1 MRYFLFFTIF
11 IFSSTL
17 LNAEYLRSI
26 RLGSF
31 PTLET
36 AQNSLFEVEEFL
48 SQYPHILELKEQK
61 SFVFK
66 ARASGSYYITLVE
79 PFRDRK
85 VLQEVLDTLRL
96 SYPDIYVTKL
106 KKAPKEQK
114 VLDISVTASMKDE
127 RKIVEIFPESTEE
140 KNEPIVVEQ
149 KTPDTTKNIA
159 NNITNIEKK
168 IEIEEDVNKRVVKQ
182 SLTNESIPKYIFLI
196 GLLLSIIIVV
206 LAKFLLKYKKS
217 NEVYLNKIL
226 IQSEKLEQALT
237 DNGIKDKVLSHV
249 SHELR
254 TPMTAI
260 MGLTHLVLESDLNS
274 IQKDYI
280 HKIESSSEHLLNL
293 INDILDV
300 SKIKAGELKIEK
312 KEFNIN
318 DILEYVLNVT
328 ATKAKKNSVR
338 LGLDVSHD
346 VPAKIIGDSLR
357 LGQVLINLIG
367 NAVKFT
373 HEGEVTLSVKKVSDF
388 LDGIKLEFSISDTGI
403 GMTEEQVGNIFHS
416 YYQADDSTSR
426 KFGGTGLGLSIS
438 KELVELMDG
447 EIHVSSKKDV
457 GTTFSFTVSLTLKDP
472 ENKRHYRI
480 PSSSMLGKRILIVE
494 TSNKNVISLVSSLGY
509 FNYITHAIPSFEDA
523 VLDDTIQFDIVIIN
537 QYNLTSLAI
546 KNIEIMR
553 KVKGMKLVV
562 LSDFYNAVD
571 TKLIKNLKVDAFI
584 QLPATQQSILNM
596 IVELYVTK
604 NLDKRSYKT
613 TLKDKLKAMAK
624 KKILVAEDNDVNQ
637 KVILGLLLGTGIE
650 LTFVDDGQE
659 ALDIVRKDIHFD
671 LILMDISMPNMN
683 GYEATAEIRKSSKYN
698 TIPILA
704 LTGDVRDEA
713 INKAIESGMQGH
725 IGKPIILDIFYKKIL
740 DTLQTSSFHIKN
752 DSTKSLG
759 VLKSDDGYNEL
770 SLSVGLARCNG
781 DSEFYR
787 SILMDFKTMYSHSS
801 TRLKSLCLDGKFR
814 EARRLAMDIKDVAL
828 NIGAYN
834 VCESAATMEYEF
846 EKGSRSNY
854 IEFISSYESVLVKLF
869 KEVDHYLKQ
878 DS

>member
-1 MRYFLFFTIF
+1 LRYFLFFTIF

-36 AQNSLFEVEEFL
+36 AQNSLVEVEEFL
-48 SQYPHILELKEQK
+48 SQYSHILELKEQK

-96 SYPDIYVTKL
+96 AYPDIYVTKL
-106 KKAPKEQK
+106 KKLPKEQK
-114 VLDISVTASMKDE
+114 TLDISVTAEEKDE
-127 RKIVEIFPESTEE
+127 ISKIFPERREE
-140 KNEPIVVEQ
+140 KSMVKVVEEKIPDTIVNNQANIETEFETSSVAKNLNKTVVEQ
-149 KTPDTTKNIA
+149 SSP
-159 NNITNIEKK
+159 
-168 IEIEEDVNKRVVKQ
+168 
-182 SLTNESIPKYIFLI
+182 NEVLPKYIFLI
-196 GLLLSIIIVV
+196 GLLLSIVIIVLV
-206 LAKFLLKYKKS
+206 KYLLKYKKI
-217 NEVYLNKIL
+217 NEVYSNKLL
-226 IQSEKLEQALT
+226 IQSEKLEQALS
-237 DNGIKDKVLSHV
+237 DNGTKDKLLSHV

-260 MGLTHLVLESDLNS
+260 MGLTHLVLESDLNTL
-274 IQKDYI
+274 QKDYI
-280 HKIESSSEHLLNL
+280 HKIENSSEHLLNL

-318 DILEYVLNVT
+318 DILEYVLNVS

-480 PSSSMLGKRILIVE
+480 PSSSMLGKRILIVDS
-494 TSNKNVISLVSSLGY
+494 SNKNVISLVSSLGY

-523 VLDDTIQFDIVIIN
+523 VLDDTIHFDIVIIN
-537 QYNLTSLAI
+537 QYNLTPLAI
-546 KNIEIMR
+546 KNIEIMK

-562 LSDFYNAVD
+562 LSELYNVID
-571 TKLIKNLKVDAFI
+571 TKLIKNSKVDAFI

-596 IVELYVTK
+596 IVDLYVKK
-604 NLDKRSYKT
+604 NLDKRSHKT

-659 ALDIVRKDIHFD
+659 ALDIVRKDVHFD

-713 INKAIESGMQGH
+713 INKAIVSGMQGH

-740 DTLQTSSFHIKN
+740 DTLQVSSFHIKDN
-752 DSTKSLG
+752 EINSTGKM
-759 VLKSDDGYNEL
+759 KNDDGYNEL

-781 DSEFYR
+781 DTEFYR

-801 TRLKSLCLDGKFR
+801 TRLKSLCLDSKFR

-834 VCESAATMEYEF
+834 LCESAATMEYEF

>member
-36 AQNSLFEVEEFL
+36 AQNSLVEVEEFL
-48 SQYPHILELKEQK
+48 SQYSHILELKEQK

-96 SYPDIYVTKL
+96 AYPDIYVTKL
-106 KKAPKEQK
+106 KKLPKEQK
-114 VLDISVTASMKDE
+114 TLDISVTAEEKDE
-127 RKIVEIFPESTEE
+127 ISKIFPERREE
-140 KNEPIVVEQ
+140 KSMVKVVEEKIPDTIVNNQANIETEFETSSVAKNLNKTVVEQ
-149 KTPDTTKNIA
+149 SSP
-159 NNITNIEKK
+159 
-168 IEIEEDVNKRVVKQ
+168 
-182 SLTNESIPKYIFLI
+182 NEVLPKYIFLI
-196 GLLLSIIIVV
+196 GLLLSIVIIVLV
-206 LAKFLLKYKKS
+206 KYLLKYKKI
-217 NEVYLNKIL
+217 NEVYSNKLL
-226 IQSEKLEQALT
+226 IQSEKLEQALS
-237 DNGIKDKVLSHV
+237 DNGTKDKLLSHV

-260 MGLTHLVLESDLNS
+260 MGLTHLVLESDLNTL
-274 IQKDYI
+274 QKDYI
-280 HKIESSSEHLLNL
+280 HKIENSSEHLLNL

-318 DILEYVLNVT
+318 DILEYVLNVS

-480 PSSSMLGKRILIVE
+480 PSSSMLGKRILIVDS
-494 TSNKNVISLVSSLGY
+494 SNKNVISLVSSLGY

-523 VLDDTIQFDIVIIN
+523 VLDDTIHFDIVIIN
-537 QYNLTSLAI
+537 QYNLTPLAI
-546 KNIEIMR
+546 KNIEIMK

-562 LSDFYNAVD
+562 LSELYNVID
-571 TKLIKNLKVDAFI
+571 TKLIKNSKVDAFI

-596 IVELYVTK
+596 IVDLYVKK
-604 NLDKRSYKT
+604 NLDKRSHKT

-659 ALDIVRKDIHFD
+659 ALDIVRKDVHFD

-713 INKAIESGMQGH
+713 INKAIVSGMQGH

-740 DTLQTSSFHIKN
+740 DTLQVSSFHIKDN
-752 DSTKSLG
+752 EINSTGKM
-759 VLKSDDGYNEL
+759 KNDDGYNEL

-781 DSEFYR
+781 DTEFYR

-801 TRLKSLCLDGKFR
+801 TRLKSLCLDSKFR

-834 VCESAATMEYEF
+834 LCESAATMEYEF